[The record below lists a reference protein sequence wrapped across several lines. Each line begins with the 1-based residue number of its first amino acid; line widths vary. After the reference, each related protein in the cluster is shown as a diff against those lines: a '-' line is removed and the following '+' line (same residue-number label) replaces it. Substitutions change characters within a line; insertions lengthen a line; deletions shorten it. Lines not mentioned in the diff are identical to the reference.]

1 MAASNAPARPARAA
15 SRKWLIYSAIFGLLT
30 VGCILVY
37 RVVSGNTLRAQRMSM
52 EAEKAEKALASKAPG
67 NAEAFSAL
75 LAQRSKQAQE
85 ALATE
90 QANAAKVKSNE
101 AQPTGERPVMPLGV
115 PKPPTGATPV
125 AAPAGT
131 TATLG
136 AGGSSEIDTYA
147 ALKESQARE
156 ATRRMGTWERETRV
170 TSTSL
175 TDPTLLEPQ
184 DRAGNGNAAQEGGFN
199 AATLLSGYLKSQAQ
213 HPSVQSS
220 DDKFLAGAAKQDLA
234 VPLTVQPGPGP
245 HSVWEGT
252 PIQIAM
258 LTAVSS
264 DINGP
269 CRAQVVHD
277 VYDSQT
283 QSVRLIAAGTRLIC
297 VYNADVVQG
306 QEKLNIAFT
315 QMRFPNGAQVALSGM
330 QGTDAQGVVGA
341 TAEVNSRFWKTF
353 GSSFLVAALA
363 KVAES
368 SNQSAGVT
376 INLTG
381 AVGGAGAQ
389 VLSDIAKQSLQR
401 NLQIKPELK
410 LNLGERLNMVVTR
423 DMVLDPQKT
432 GVKQ

>member
-1 MAASNAPARPARAA
+1 MAASNAPARQAGAA

-52 EAEKAEKALASKAPG
+52 EAEKAQKALASKAPG

-101 AQPTGERPVMPLGV
+101 AQPTGEKPVMPLGV

-184 DRAGNGNAAQEGGFN
+184 DRAGNGNAA
-199 AATLLSGYLKSQAQ
+199 TLLSGYLKSQAQ

-220 DDKFLAGAAKQDLA
+220 DDKFLASAVKQDLA

-245 HSVWEGT
+245 YSVWEGT

-277 VYDSQT
+277 VFDTET

-341 TAEVNSRFWKTF
+341 KAEVNSRFWKTF